1 MDRKQLSTI
10 PLQHFCL
17 LLSARKKRS
26 MNTEVGGVLS
36 PALKQNNHHS
46 AAQHVLH
53 TFKLKQ
59 MRMIFSL
66 VSVCVCVCVGARAQK
81 DTHAQ
86 A

>member
-1 MDRKQLSTI
+1 
-10 PLQHFCL
+10 
-17 LLSARKKRS
+17 

-66 VSVCVCVCVGARAQK
+66 VSVCVCVCVCVCGRAGPERHTRSGLIASTKEVMLLQTFIYLS
-81 DTHAQ
+81 D
-86 A
+86 